1 MKKTQEKLYKDSKR
15 NKKRKGIMG
24 KIETN
29 YKRTLEIDRKLERD
43 RRHLIKQV

>member
-15 NKKRKGIMG
+15 NKKRKGIME

-29 YKRTLEIDRKLERD
+29 TKRT
-43 RRHLIKQV
+43 